1 MIRLL
6 LPLVLAVALQC
17 DAFPAPPRTMVLLP
31 RIFRRQTYHPDQSSA
46 GHNQELNQ
54 PQYDHKNTAFF
65 AEVDPNSFNTNSGVG
80 NHEENPL
87 VKTLIDVGNVYSD
100 DILQATTNENTNY
113 EHSHANTMDLSEF
126 VANNVHLFSSNDES
140 LNEQTNDISSVT
152 STSKPNYEDKTV
164 VDYEGDHYEGEGGDN
179 KGDHY
184 EGPGADK
191 KGDHYEGQGGVT
203 KGDHYEGQGGVTKG
217 DHYEGQGGVT
227 KGDHYEGQGGVT
239 KGDHYEGQVG
249 DNKGDHYEGD
259 QKFIDTSEG
268 LTPQVGFPTMEING
282 IPFSIDSKVDMQ
294 KLKKFMTTHNIG
306 TSRDNGLN
314 NDNIYH
320 EHSQDLSGIS
330 HFTQNKDSNKIEYK
344 HTSKDHSISKTK
356 ELCQAGLLRN
366 IHGECVE
373 PEVVRNTYL
382 FAAPEIKGRKAKFI
396 APKPKLEY
404 NIVFVRNPAT
414 AQSEPIVIPPPQQ
427 KTLVYVLGKTKVDS
441 QGLLEVPTH
450 PKLKPEVYFVNY
462 KDGDEFSQV
471 LPGGVKLQT
480 ALTELGLSESQT
492 ETDKYARKEDSTKHL
507 VEIEADTHRNNGNI
521 GTEDYSVSDYES
533 FQTTVDPKYNGNNYH

>member
-46 GHNQELNQ
+46 GHNPEEKELNE
-54 PQYDHKNTAFF
+54 PQYDHKNTVFF

-80 NHEENPL
+80 NHGENYP
-87 VKTLIDVGNVYSD
+87 VKTLIDVDDSLIHVDDEYSE
-100 DILQATTNENTNY
+100 DILQTTTNENTNY
-113 EHSHANTMDLSEF
+113 EHNHANTMDLSEF
-126 VANNVHLFSSNDES
+126 VANNVHLFSSNDG
-140 LNEQTNDISSVT
+140 L
-152 STSKPNYEDKTV
+152 KPNYEDKTV

-191 KGDHYEGQGGVT
+191 KGDHYEGPGADK
-203 KGDHYEGQGGVTKG
+203 KGDHYA
-217 DHYEGQGGVT
+217 
-227 KGDHYEGQGGVT
+227 
-239 KGDHYEGQVG
+239 
-249 DNKGDHYEGD
+249 GD

-268 LTPQVGFPTMEING
+268 LTPQLGFPTMEING
-282 IPFSIDSKVDMQ
+282 IPFSINSNVDMQ
-294 KLKKFMTTHNIG
+294 KLKRFMTTHNIG

-314 NDNIYH
+314 NDNIHH

-330 HFTQNKDSNKIEYK
+330 HFAQNKDSNKIGYK
-344 HTSKDHSISKTK
+344 HASKDHSISKTK
-356 ELCQAGLLRN
+356 ELCQSGLLRN

-471 LPGGVKLQT
+471 LPGGVSLKT
-480 ALTELGLSESQT
+480 ALTELELSESHT

-521 GTEDYSVSDYES
+521 GAEHHSVSDYES
-533 FQTTVDPKYNGNNYH
+533 SQTTVDPSYNGNNYH

>member
-164 VDYEGDHYEGEGGDN
+164 VDYEGDHYEGEG
-179 KGDHY
+179 
-184 EGPGADK
+184 
-191 KGDHYEGQGGVT
+191 
-203 KGDHYEGQGGVTKG
+203 
-217 DHYEGQGGVT
+217 
-227 KGDHYEGQGGVT
+227 
-239 KGDHYEGQVG
+239 G

-480 ALTELGLSESQT
+480 ALTELGLSERQT